1 VNRQTVFFRLAP
13 TVLIALS
20 AFGGACANFPQR
32 ISGGGGAAPQQIP
45 ATLIAE
51 RRLRYAVP
59 CPVAVTA
66 APEITVPQVHEI
78 ELWQSVR
85 SYMAQVGLEVVADP
99 AQPHDVDVALAMNI
113 LGVSLLMRGSASLQ
127 VTSAGQV
134 IDRVSTPLEIEP
146 AVGFGKSMARE
157 LVEALVHSSA
167 LAAFADARTGSSP
180 AATAAVP
187 MPGAAGAGAPL
198 VTSVVATDG
207 TPAAA
212 TAAPPGATLLTTPAG
227 PPASGPDRVAT
238 AKAHAR
244 QASAYYDVGRYADAF
259 AEFEQAYLIE
269 QDPALLYNMGQ
280 CQRKL
285 GNVAEA
291 TQFYRTYLRRA
302 PHGPSAPDAEKR
314 IRELESQ
321 PPAKTKK

>member
-13 TVLIALS
+13 TFLIALS
-20 AFGGACANFPQR
+20 ALGGACANFPER
-32 ISGGGGAAPQQIP
+32 IRGGDGGSAPQPAP
-45 ATLIAE
+45 ATLVAE

-59 CPVAVTA
+59 GPVVVTA
-66 APEITVPQVHEI
+66 APGVTVPRAHEI

-99 AQPHDVDVALAMNI
+99 AQPHDVDVGLAMNI
-113 LGVSLLMRGSASLQ
+113 LGVSLLMRGSGSLQ
-127 VTSAGQV
+127 VSSAGRI
-134 IDRVSTPLEIEP
+134 IDRVSTPEEIEP
-146 AVGFGKSMARE
+146 AAGFGKSMARE

-180 AATAAVP
+180 PPPVPAAPGTAPPPVV
-187 MPGAAGAGAPL
+187 GVGAPD
-198 VTSVVATDG
+198 S

-212 TAAPPGATLLTTPAG
+212 TAAPAGATLLATPTG
-227 PPASGPDRVAT
+227 LPPTGPDRVAA

-285 GNVAEA
+285 GNVEAA

-302 PHGPSAPDAEKR
+302 PRGPSAPDAEKR
-314 IRELESQ
+314 IHELESQ